1 MLRTWPSGIST
12 ISTIAARNASLWLLG
27 ALIWPMA
34 ATAQG
39 ASQKACDL
47 LTSSELTAA
56 ISGSVGSKSG
66 SATAYHKGEFGVL
79 GPDHDGVTYECTETV
94 GTQRVTIRYS
104 TSEVTAAGKKN
115 SEARAKEM
123 RESQKIYHVEY
134 KNLNGSNCTT
144 IVPIESSRV
153 PGVPATTCQH
163 EKGPYFVSVMVS
175 ATGSSSALPMEKV
188 APLAEKAASRLPAQ

>member
-1 MLRTWPSGIST
+1 MPRIWPNT
-12 ISTIAARNASLWLLG
+12 ISTRRTIIARNALLWLLG
-27 ALIWPMA
+27 VLIWPIR
-34 ATAQG
+34 ATGQG
-39 ASQKACDL
+39 SSQKACDL
-47 LTSSELTAA
+47 LTPSELTAA
-56 ISGSVGSKSG
+56 IGGNVENKSG
-66 SATAYHKGEFGVL
+66 RATAYRKGQFGAL
-79 GPDHDGVTYECTETV
+79 GPDHDGVTYECSENV

-104 TSEVTAAGKKN
+104 TSEVTAEGKKN

-144 IVPIESSRV
+144 IVPIESSPV

-175 ATGSSSALPMEKV
+175 VTGAGSALPMEKV
-188 APLAEKAASRLPAQ
+188 ALLAEKAASRLPAQ